1 MRGFLEGSVR
11 RTLLVVAAALAAVVV
26 SLAPGAAQDAP
37 PPEKKKAP
45 ADHVVLVS
53 IDGLRPE
60 FYLDRTWPAPTVQH
74 MAAEGAHAVAVRSVF
89 PSVTYPSHTTMITG
103 ALPARHG
110 IVYNTPFEPA
120 GESGR
125 WCWEAS
131 AITAPTLW
139 DAVQAAGREAA
150 AVSWPVSVGAPIAR
164 NVPEV
169 WALDDQGDPLKA
181 TRDATTPPELWA
193 ELEREATGKITPA
206 RFGLEQ
212 LARDDLAGEMA
223 AHLLERYKPALLA
236 VHLIE
241 ADHFQHEEGRDGPMV
256 RRAVGVVDRAVGK
269 MLDAAQRAGIAE
281 RTVFIVTGDHGFV
294 DIQTRLRPNVW
305 LAQAGLMESTKER
318 GDWRAAFHTAGASA
332 FLHLR
337 DLHDSAA
344 LHRVRAALAALPAG
358 TKRLFRVIEREELAR
373 LGADPNAALA
383 LTPVPGVTFSG
394 GVNGADVDAGDGG
407 THGYLCD
414 FPEIHTGFVAFGPA
428 IRKGAVVPRM
438 ALEDVAPLIARLLGI
453 EFTAPDGVAPLGV
466 IAR

>member
-1 MRGFLEGSVR
+1 MR
-11 RTLLVVAAALAAVVV
+11 RTLLTAVATLTALAVLLV
-26 SLAPGAAQDAP
+26 PGAAQDAP
-37 PPEKKKAP
+37 APARPAEAKAP

-103 ALPARHG
+103 ARPARHG
-110 IVYNTPFEPA
+110 IFYNTPFEPA

-125 WCWEAS
+125 WYWEAA
-131 AITAPTLW
+131 AIRSPTLW
-139 DAVQAAGREAA
+139 DAVKAAGRECA

-169 WALDDQGDPLKA
+169 WALDDGGDPLKA
-181 TRDATTPPELWA
+181 VRDATTPPELWA
-193 ELEREATGKITPA
+193 ELEREATGRITPD

-212 LARDDLAGEMA
+212 LSRDDLAGEMA

-241 ADHFQHEEGRDGPMV
+241 ADHFQHEQGREGTMV

-269 MLDAAQRAGIAE
+269 LLDAAERAGIAG
-281 RTVFIVTGDHGFV
+281 RTVFVVTGDHGFV
-294 DIQTRLRPNVW
+294 DIHTRVRPNVW
-305 LAQAGLMESTKER
+305 LARAGLLESTKER
-318 GDWRAAFHTAGASA
+318 GAWRAAWHTGGASA

-337 DLHDSAA
+337 DAADSAA

-358 TKRLFRVIEREELAR
+358 TQRLFRVLEREELAR
-373 LGADPNAALA
+373 LGADPSAALA
-383 LTPVPGVTFSG
+383 LAPVPGVTFNG
-394 GVNGADVDAGDGG
+394 GVAGPDVDAADGG

-414 FPEIHTGFVAFGPA
+414 FPEIHTGLVAFGPA
-428 IRKGAVVPRM
+428 IRKGAVVPQM

-466 IAR
+466 LAR

>member
-1 MRGFLEGSVR
+1 MR
-11 RTLLVVAAALAAVVV
+11 RTLLVVAGALTALAV
-26 SLAPGAAQDAP
+26 SLVPGAAQETPAP
-37 PPEKKKAP
+37 TGAPEQAPP

-60 FYLDRTWPAPTVQH
+60 FYLDRTWPAPTVQY
-74 MAAEGAHAVAVRSVF
+74 MATEGAHATTVRSVF
-89 PSVTYPSHTTMITG
+89 PSVTYPSHTTLITG

-125 WCWEAS
+125 WYWEAS
-131 AITAPTLW
+131 AIRAPTLW
-139 DAVQAAGREAA
+139 DAVKAAGRECA
-150 AVSWPVSVGAPIAR
+150 AVSWPVSVGARIAR

-169 WALDDQGDPLKA
+169 WSLDDEADPLQA
-181 TRDATTPPELWA
+181 VRDATTPPELWA
-193 ELEREATGKITPA
+193 ELEREATGRITPA

-241 ADHFQHEEGRDGPMV
+241 ADHFQHEQGRDGPLV

-269 MLDAAQRAGIAE
+269 MLDAAERAGIAG

-294 DIQTRLRPNVW
+294 DIHTRLRPNVW
-305 LAQAGLMESTKER
+305 LARAGLLESTKDR
-318 GDWRAAFHTAGASA
+318 GAWRAAFHTAGASA

-337 DLHDSAA
+337 DAADSAA
-344 LHRVRAALAALPAG
+344 LLRVRASLAALPEG
-358 TKRLFRVIEREELAR
+358 TKRLFRVLEREELAR
-373 LGADPNAALA
+373 LGADPGAVLA

-394 GVNGADVDAGDGG
+394 GVTGDDVDAAAGA

-414 FPEIHTGFVAFGPA
+414 FPGIHTGFVAFGPA
-428 IRKGAVVPRM
+428 IRKGAVVPSM
-438 ALEDVAPLIARLLGI
+438 ALQDVAPLIARLLGI

-466 IAR
+466 LAR